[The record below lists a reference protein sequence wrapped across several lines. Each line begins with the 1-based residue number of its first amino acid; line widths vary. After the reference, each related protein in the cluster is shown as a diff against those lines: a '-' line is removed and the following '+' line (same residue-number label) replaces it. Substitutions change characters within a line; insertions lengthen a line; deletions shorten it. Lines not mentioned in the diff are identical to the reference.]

1 MSIPTLYVSK
11 KSTADPLLDL
21 LSRKKTKGTG
31 TATPKL
37 DTVDEATKGKK
48 GAMRNGDEKTTVLD
62 EMPMLNF
69 LSSDVKQDEGGG
81 GSGTPG
87 FGRQRGKPLWSSDRL
102 GGGEESVGRGP
113 GSGSGERL
121 FGMKVRGK
129 RGLLK
134 GKRSQEKEEGAAA
147 VETKIDGMEKKKE
160 EEEKEKTKLDSVR
173 KKIDKFKKK
182 QKAKEEEDEKIHE
195 GKVQNKHAKDEGRP
209 RDVHASKR
217 GATEKK
223 TAKDSTH
230 EEDALNLASL
240 AAQAGAS
247 AATGKV
253 PGVKETQGD
262 DVTGEKT
269 LEKEVVEKSTRKP
282 IMTKEAG
289 ARRQKRAYRK
299 RSDMPPLEV
308 NGISIPRVVG
318 VPDDVLTELAS
329 MPPTERPVRCGFCRS
344 CENPARKKACEV
356 MRSLGANPPIPR
368 GKNRL
373 AILGPDNV
381 KKHVSRTCNV
391 PFSNTPLGQGD
402 DAKKKFTPASAD
414 KNTGDLA
421 EKMEGATDDW
431 TEEQLQALHQALL
444 DISPNTNDFWL
455 KVSYHVPGRNRAECF
470 AKIYENAP
478 LYSSSNKPK
487 ARNASTPLDP
497 NDEGYLSNL
506 MKRRRDRAMGTLGK
520 RMRIDSKILKATTA
534 DGVSGKQLLQ
544 DILQALKAADKQDD
558 GGKQD
563 SDWSDAE

>member
-31 TATPKL
+31 TATPKM

-48 GAMRNGDEKTTVLD
+48 GALRNGDEKATVLD
-62 EMPMLNF
+62 EHAHVEF
-69 LSSDVKQDEGGG
+69 FIFDVKQDEGGG
-81 GSGTPG
+81 GLGTPG

-129 RGLLK
+129 R
-134 GKRSQEKEEGAAA
+134 EKAEG
-147 VETKIDGMEKKKE
+147 KE
-160 EEEKEKTKLDSVR
+160 EEE
-173 KKIDKFKKK
+173 
-182 QKAKEEEDEKIHE
+182 EKIHE

-223 TAKDSTH
+223 TAKGSAH

-253 PGVKETQGD
+253 HGVKETQGD

-282 IMTKEAG
+282 IMTKETG

-455 KVSYHVPGRNRAECF
+455 KVSYHVPGRNRAECLQ
-470 AKIYENAP
+470 KY
-478 LYSSSNKPK
+478 
-487 ARNASTPLDP
+487 
-497 NDEGYLSNL
+497 
-506 MKRRRDRAMGTLGK
+506 M
-520 RMRIDSKILKATTA
+520 RMPHCIAAATSQKH
-534 DGVSGKQLLQ
+534 VM
-544 DILQALKAADKQDD
+544 QALHWIQMMKDTSQI
-558 GGKQD
+558 
-563 SDWSDAE
+563 